1 MAIQDP
7 GVRRTMTAPS
17 EERAA
22 RWTIEEAERLLLSLQ
37 GVVSARVVARPG
49 GAVDEIHMLTTSAV
63 KPKQTV
69 RNVESALLAHLD
81 LSIDHRK
88 ISVAQTTES
97 AATLPEPTLPVQI
110 VHDPEPTA
118 NQSRLLFYSHQVE
131 TERHNQVKHRVEI
144 EWKGDRY
151 TGEASAADLPRP
163 KLEAVACATL
173 DAVEQALQEKLAEGR
188 RSVTLSLD
196 GVKIVEAFERRFI
209 LVSVHAIS
217 GRNVSRLAG
226 TTVTDES
233 TDRAAILAT
242 LQATD
247 RWVRGHAD

>member
-1 MAIQDP
+1 
-7 GVRRTMTAPS
+7 MTAPS

-110 VHDPEPTA
+110 VHDLEPTA
-118 NQSRLLFYSHQVE
+118 HQSRLLFYSHQVE